1 MPELSYGLLPVHAT
15 LIGDMA
21 QWQLDIKCSHCRR
34 HVPLHIKDPILP
46 YGEKIRIAEAVR
58 PLRCNGVLENGKLC
72 RAKPS
77 QVLLLKFDGRRK
89 VREITVIGH
98 PW

>member
-1 MPELSYGLLPVHAT
+1 MPELSYGSLPVPAT
-15 LIGDMA
+15 PIGDMA
-21 QWQLDIKCSHCRR
+21 RWLLDIKCSHCRR
-34 HVPLHIKDPILP
+34 HVPLHIKDLIQP

-58 PLRCNGVLENGKLC
+58 RLRCSGLLENGKLC

-89 VREITVIGH
+89 VHEITVIGH